1 MEIEAKFKIPDVET
15 WQRLQSV
22 ESLAGFALS
31 TGQVKP
37 VHDTYLDTARR
48 SILAAGYTCRK
59 RERDG
64 QIIMTLKQL
73 YRSTDAVHRRQEF
86 EVVLPGPARPVQW
99 PEGEARQLILT
110 LVGDEPLLPLFDL
123 SQTRMARAVSHGR
136 RIVAELSLDDVHMVA
151 GDREQAFYE
160 LEVELKTSGTEDD
173 LATIVSSLQSEWG
186 LQPETRS
193 KFERALEL
201 A

>member
-1 MEIEAKFKIPDVET
+1 
-15 WQRLQSV
+15 
-22 ESLAGFALS
+22 
-31 TGQVKP
+31 
-37 VHDTYLDTARR
+37 
-48 SILAAGYTCRK
+48 
-59 RERDG
+59 
-64 QIIMTLKQL
+64 
-73 YRSTDAVHRRQEF
+73 
-86 EVVLPGPARPVQW
+86 
-99 PEGEARQLILT
+99 
-110 LVGDEPLLPLFDL
+110 
-123 SQTRMARAVSHGR
+123 
-136 RIVAELSLDDVHMVA
+136 VAELSLDDVHMVA

>member
-1 MEIEAKFKIPDVET
+1 MEIEAKFNIPDVET
-15 WQRLQSV
+15 GQRLQSV

-31 TGQVKP
+31 TGQVKH
-37 VHDTYLDTARR
+37 VHDTYLDTASR

-59 RERDG
+59 REGDG

-73 YRSTDAVHRRQEF
+73 NRSADAVHRRQEF
-86 EVVLPGPARPVQW
+86 EVVLPGPARPAQW
-99 PEGEARQLILT
+99 PEGEARKRILT

-123 SQTRMARAVSHGR
+123 SQTRIARVVSHGR
-136 RIVAELSLDDVHMVA
+136 RIVAELSLDDVRIVA
-151 GDREQAFYE
+151 GDREQAFHE
-160 LEVELKTSGTEDD
+160 LEVELKAGGTERD
-173 LATIVSSLQSEWG
+173 LATFVSSLQSEWA
-186 LQPETRS
+186 LQPEMRS